1 MQDII
6 KSVEK
11 EFLTDKEMEFGPGD
25 TIAVSF
31 TIKEGN
37 KTRTQTFQGTVIKIK
52 GKGLGKSFTVRK
64 SSGNNI
70 YVERVFPFN
79 SPLITD
85 IKVVQKG
92 RVRRA
97 KLYYLR
103 GRTGK
108 ATRIK
113 EKK

>member
-6 KSVEK
+6 KAVEK
-11 EFLTDKEMEFGPGD
+11 EYLTEKEMSFNSGD

-37 KTRTQTFQGTVIKIK
+37 KTRTQTFQGTVIQIK
-52 GKGLGKSFTVRK
+52 GKGLGKTFTVRK

-79 SPLITD
+79 SPLITK
-85 IKVVQKG
+85 IKVIQKG

-97 KLYYLR
+97 KLFYLR

-108 ATRIK
+108 ATRIR

>member
-1 MQDII
+1 VQDII

-11 EFLTDKEMEFGPGD
+11 EYLTDKEMAFNSGD
-25 TIAVSF
+25 TIAISF

-37 KTRTQTFQGTVIKIK
+37 KTRTQTFQGTVIQIK
-52 GKGLGKSFTVRK
+52 GKGLGKTFTVRK
-64 SSGNNI
+64 SSGSNI
-70 YVERVFPFN
+70 YVERIFPFN
-79 SPLITD
+79 SPLITN
-85 IKVVQKG
+85 IKVIHKG

-97 KLYYLR
+97 KLFYLR
-103 GRTGK
+103 DRVGK